1 MQTTTVAAVS
11 TPRGKGGVAM
21 LRVSGPDARAVLAR
35 VFRPRGDVPLRPR
48 TAVYGSFYDDG
59 GVFDDGIA
67 VFYASPASYTG
78 EDTAELCCHGGLLV
92 TERLLAAV
100 LAAGA
105 QPAGPGEFTRRAFL
119 NGKLTLTEAE
129 AVAGIIDAASARRLE
144 IGVRQAG
151 GSLSR
156 RIDGLY
162 GRLVTLAASLRA
174 YIDYPDEDLADLSEA
189 ETAAELSAVRAELD
203 ALADSHRYGRAVSE
217 GVRTVLVGRTNTGK
231 SSLLNLLLGFER
243 ALVSDEAGTTRDVV
257 SAPAVVCGIPLLLAD
272 TAGLRAGAGAVE
284 RAGIRKSIEQLEQAE
299 LVLAVF
305 DLSQPLTDEDYALAD
320 RIRAL
325 GKAAQTVAVF
335 NKLDLAAQAAPPAL
349 FETQVCLSAR
359 TGAGREA
366 LENAVGALYGGLE
379 PDMDSVVTSARQAAA
394 LRRAS
399 EALDGALR
407 ALGDG
412 APDASGTELD
422 AAIAALGEL
431 DGRSVSEAVVA
442 EIFSRFCVG
451 K

>member
-35 VFRPRGDVPLRPR
+35 VFRSRGDVPLRPR

-129 AVAGIIDAASARRLE
+129 RLE

-189 ETAAELSAVRAELD
+189 ETAAELSAVKAELD

-272 TAGLRAGAGAVE
+272 TAGLRAGAGEVE

-325 GKAAQTVAVF
+325 GKAAQTIAVF

-399 EALDGALR
+399 EALDGALC

>member
-1 MQTTTVAAVS
+1 MNITLALIGNPNCGKTTLFNQLTGSNQHVGNFPGVTVDKKEGSVRAHPGVTVVDLPGIYSLSPYTAEEVVS
-11 TPRGKGGVAM
+11 RDFLLHEHPAGVINIVDATTLERNLYLTLQLMELERELGKPLLIRGK
-21 LRVSGPDARAVLAR
+21 R
-35 VFRPRGDVPLRPR
+35 
-48 TAVYGSFYDDG
+48 
-59 GVFDDGIA
+59 
-67 VFYASPASYTG
+67 
-78 EDTAELCCHGGLLV
+78 
-92 TERLLAAV
+92 
-100 LAAGA
+100 
-105 QPAGPGEFTRRAFL
+105 
-119 NGKLTLTEAE
+119 KLTLTEAE

-189 ETAAELSAVRAELD
+189 ETAAELSAVKAELD

-272 TAGLRAGAGAVE
+272 TAGLRAGAGEVE

-325 GKAAQTVAVF
+325 GKAAQTIAVF

-399 EALDGALR
+399 EALDGALC

>member
-1 MQTTTVAAVS
+1 M
-11 TPRGKGGVAM
+11 
-21 LRVSGPDARAVLAR
+21 
-35 VFRPRGDVPLRPR
+35 
-48 TAVYGSFYDDG
+48 
-59 GVFDDGIA
+59 
-67 VFYASPASYTG
+67 
-78 EDTAELCCHGGLLV
+78 
-92 TERLLAAV
+92 
-100 LAAGA
+100 
-105 QPAGPGEFTRRAFL
+105 
-119 NGKLTLTEAE
+119 
-129 AVAGIIDAASARRLE
+129 
-144 IGVRQAG
+144 
-151 GSLSR
+151 
-156 RIDGLY
+156 
-162 GRLVTLAASLRA
+162 
-174 YIDYPDEDLADLSEA
+174 
-189 ETAAELSAVRAELD
+189 
-203 ALADSHRYGRAVSE
+203 
-217 GVRTVLVGRTNTGK
+217 
-231 SSLLNLLLGFER
+231 
-243 ALVSDEAGTTRDVV
+243 
-257 SAPAVVCGIPLLLAD
+257 
-272 TAGLRAGAGAVE
+272 
-284 RAGIRKSIEQLEQAE
+284 
-299 LVLAVF
+299 LAVF

-325 GKAAQTVAVF
+325 GKAAQTIAVF

-399 EALDGALR
+399 EALDGALC

>member
-1 MQTTTVAAVS
+1 MRFLTVLFFIVRSA
-11 TPRGKGGVAM
+11 
-21 LRVSGPDARAVLAR
+21 
-35 VFRPRGDVPLRPR
+35 
-48 TAVYGSFYDDG
+48 
-59 GVFDDGIA
+59 
-67 VFYASPASYTG
+67 
-78 EDTAELCCHGGLLV
+78 CNLL
-92 TERLLAAV
+92 
-100 LAAGA
+100 
-105 QPAGPGEFTRRAFL
+105 PEFTSL
-119 NGKLTLTEAE
+119 LE
-129 AVAGIIDAASARRLE
+129 DAAMTDLTNAARYLAL
-144 IGVRQAG
+144 AG
-151 GSLSR
+151 G
-156 RIDGLY
+156 
-162 GRLVTLAASLRA
+162 
-174 YIDYPDEDLADLSEA
+174 
-189 ETAAELSAVRAELD
+189 
-203 ALADSHRYGRAVSE
+203 
-217 GVRTVLVGRTNTGK
+217 K
-231 SSLLNLLLGFER
+231 NLFILLGI
-243 ALVSDEAGTTRDVV
+243 VV
-257 SAPAVVCGIPLLLAD
+257 V
-272 TAGLRAGAGAVE
+272 
-284 RAGIRKSIEQLEQAE
+284 

>member
-1 MQTTTVAAVS
+1 MRRESDPPACR
-11 TPRGKGGVAM
+11 TPI
-21 LRVSGPDARAVLAR
+21 S
-35 VFRPRGDVPLRPR
+35 
-48 TAVYGSFYDDG
+48 
-59 GVFDDGIA
+59 
-67 VFYASPASYTG
+67 
-78 EDTAELCCHGGLLV
+78 
-92 TERLLAAV
+92 
-100 LAAGA
+100 
-105 QPAGPGEFTRRAFL
+105 
-119 NGKLTLTEAE
+119 
-129 AVAGIIDAASARRLE
+129 
-144 IGVRQAG
+144 
-151 GSLSR
+151 SR
-156 RIDGLY
+156 R
-162 GRLVTLAASLRA
+162 
-174 YIDYPDEDLADLSEA
+174 
-189 ETAAELSAVRAELD
+189 
-203 ALADSHRYGRAVSE
+203 
-217 GVRTVLVGRTNTGK
+217 
-231 SSLLNLLLGFER
+231 
-243 ALVSDEAGTTRDVV
+243 
-257 SAPAVVCGIPLLLAD
+257 
-272 TAGLRAGAGAVE
+272 
-284 RAGIRKSIEQLEQAE
+284 
-299 LVLAVF
+299 
-305 DLSQPLTDEDYALAD
+305 ALAD